1 MGLIMSELIEQL
13 AGKLGVSVRVQGGLH
28 LIPLHDCGRIVQIC
42 RSDRILILG
51 IEGFRLSERNVVP
64 DTDWIADFSDLA
76 SKQWDAA
83 CFEAARSAEIYFDKA
98 KNQTVLWFDFTL
110 KAHE

>member
-28 LIPLHDCGRIVQIC
+28 LIKLQDCGRIVQTC
-42 RSDRILILG
+42 RSDRLLILG
-51 IEGFRLSERNVVP
+51 IEAFRLSERNVVP
-64 DTDWIADFSDLA
+64 DTDWIADFSELA

-83 CFEAARSAEIYFDKA
+83 CLEAARSAEIYFDKA
-98 KNQTVLWFDFTL
+98 KDQTDLWFDFAL
-110 KAHE
+110 KARK